1 MLELKN
7 VSAAY
12 GKIQALFG
20 VSLEVK
26 DGEIVTLIGANGA
39 GKTTTIKAISGLI
52 RPTEGE
58 ILYGGKSLNR
68 MSPSQIVEMGLVHVP
83 EGRRIFSG
91 LTVFENLEMGAVT
104 RKCGRKETLKDM
116 DRVFELFPRLK
127 ERIKQRGWSL
137 SGGEQQMLA
146 IGRAMMAKPRLIM
159 FDEPS
164 LGLSP
169 LLVDAVLESIARLNR
184 EMGVTVLLVE
194 QNAFMALNIS
204 NRAYVLETG
213 IVKIADD
220 SRLLMDDPAI
230 KKAYF
235 GLSD

>member
-20 VSLEVK
+20 VSMEVK